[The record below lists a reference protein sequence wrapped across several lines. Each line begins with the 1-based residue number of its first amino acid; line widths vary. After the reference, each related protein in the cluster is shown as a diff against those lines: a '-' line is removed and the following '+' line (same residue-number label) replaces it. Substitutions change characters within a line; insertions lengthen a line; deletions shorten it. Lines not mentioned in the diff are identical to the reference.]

1 MRRADVVV
9 VGAGS
14 AGAALAAR
22 LSERPTRTVLLLE
35 AGPDHDSAGTPA
47 AVSGPSFVAAMAEPG
62 RIWPR
67 LMASR
72 TAEQGQRLYARG
84 RGVGGSSAVNAMVA
98 LAGEPGDYDEWE
110 RDFGCAGW
118 GWASVAPWFA
128 RLPIPLR
135 PAMPHE
141 MGVVAQ
147 AMLSAEPTAEHANLT
162 RTADG
167 RRASVN
173 DVYLEP
179 ARARANLQVRG
190 DALVD
195 RVLLDGRRAVG
206 VALADGT
213 EIDAT
218 TVVVCG
224 GAIHSP
230 AILLRSGIDRA
241 GVGRG
246 LQDHPS
252 FPLALRLHE
261 EVVDAQSRVAVS
273 ALLLS
278 LIHI

>member
-1 MRRADVVV
+1 MRW
-9 VGAGS
+9 S
-14 AGAALAAR
+14 
-22 LSERPTRTVLLLE
+22 P
-35 AGPDHDSAGTPA
+35 
-47 AVSGPSFVAAMAEPG
+47 
-62 RIWPR
+62 
-67 LMASR
+67 
-72 TAEQGQRLYARG
+72 
-84 RGVGGSSAVNAMVA
+84 

-273 ALLLS
+273 ALLTPRTS
-278 LIHI
+278 SITTCSCWRWTCSTRPCRRWRC

>member
-1 MRRADVVV
+1 M
-9 VGAGS
+9 
-14 AGAALAAR
+14 
-22 LSERPTRTVLLLE
+22 
-35 AGPDHDSAGTPA
+35 
-47 AVSGPSFVAAMAEPG
+47 
-62 RIWPR
+62 
-67 LMASR
+67 
-72 TAEQGQRLYARG
+72 
-84 RGVGGSSAVNAMVA
+84 
-98 LAGEPGDYDEWE
+98 
-110 RDFGCAGW
+110 
-118 GWASVAPWFA
+118 
-128 RLPIPLR
+128 
-135 PAMPHE
+135 
-141 MGVVAQ
+141 
-147 AMLSAEPTAEHANLT
+147 
-162 RTADG
+162 
-167 RRASVN
+167 N
-173 DVYLEP
+173 DVYLGP

-261 EVVDAQSRVAVS
+261 EVVDARIRGWRSRPCSAPRTSKHHDLQLLAMDVLDPALPS
-273 ALLLS
+273 LALLMGAVMRVHSRGSVRLAAADPTVDP
-278 LIHI
+278 IVEFPRC

>member
-1 MRRADVVV
+1 MVRRADVVV

-179 ARARANLQVRG
+179 ARARANPVSYTHLT
-190 DALVD
+190 LP
-195 RVLLDGRRAVG
+195 
-206 VALADGT
+206 T
-213 EIDAT
+213 NY
-218 TVVVCG
+218 TV
-224 GAIHSP
+224 
-230 AILLRSGIDRA
+230 
-241 GVGRG
+241 
-246 LQDHPS
+246 
-252 FPLALRLHE
+252 
-261 EVVDAQSRVAVS
+261 
-273 ALLLS
+273 
-278 LIHI
+278 